1 MQAVI
6 PFAML
11 NIFCYLK
18 RLFYIVK
25 KGRCM
30 SYIKFEKNQIV
41 NLEYSLSREIIR
53 TNRAGSYASTTL
65 VDCNTRKYHGLL
77 VCPVDE
83 LGGGRYVL
91 LSSLDVTVV
100 NNDKSFNIGIR
111 KYKGDYFSPKGHKY
125 IEDFETEKI
134 PMRIYRVGGVLLK
147 MERLLVHYE
156 EQLLVRYTVLEAS
169 ETMKLQVRPF
179 LAFRSIHELTHANL
193 AANTKIEPVKNG
205 IRSKMYEG
213 FPFLHLQF
221 SKTAEFIHVP
231 DWYLGVEYI
240 EEQRRGYDFSE
251 DLFSPGFF
259 EIDAKK
265 GDSIVFS
272 ASTREE
278 KPSGLKAKFTKT
290 VTSKIPRNCFI
301 NCLRNAAQQFVEKR
315 GEDTLIIAGYP
326 WFGSWGRDTFI
337 SLPGLSLAR
346 HKLALYRDVLD
357 TQVKKMKDGLFPN
370 MGTKGHYAFNSVDA
384 PLWFFWSL
392 QQYVLNGGTDCC
404 ERYGNAAKSVLHA
417 YKNGTA
423 FNIRMRENG
432 LVYSDAPGKSL
443 TWMDAVVNGVPVTH
457 RRGYA
462 VEINALWYN
471 AICFTLGM
479 AETAKDNEFI
489 KEYDYLPELIKKSF
503 IDLFWDEKAGYLADY
518 VNDEEGKNLFV
529 RPNMVIAVS
538 MPYSMLDKE
547 QMKKILDIADK
558 ELVTPR
564 GLRTLSPAN
573 KFYKGNYGGSQE
585 ERDKAYHQGT
595 VWPWLLGPFCE
606 GWLRVYGGQ
615 GVNKIKKLIYGLEEV
630 MSEHGIT
637 TLSEIHDGDPPHAPN
652 GTISQAWSIGEVLRI
667 INLLETKYSDT

>member
-1 MQAVI
+1 
-6 PFAML
+6 
-11 NIFCYLK
+11 
-18 RLFYIVK
+18 
-25 KGRCM
+25 M

-41 NLEYSLSREIIR
+41 NLEYSLSRETIR
-53 TNRAGSYASTTL
+53 TNRAGSYASTTI
-65 VDCNTRKYHGLL
+65 VDCNTRKYHGML

-91 LSSLDVTVV
+91 LSSLDMTVV
-100 NNDKSFNIGIR
+100 NNNQSFNIGIR

-125 IEDFETEKI
+125 IEDFGVETM
-134 PMRIYRVGGVLLK
+134 PLRIYRVGGVLLK

-169 ETMKLQVRPF
+169 ESMKLQLRPF

-193 AANTKIEPVKNG
+193 TANTKIEPVKNG
-205 IRSKMYEG
+205 IKSKLYEG
-213 FPFLHLQF
+213 FPSLHLQF
-221 SKTAEFIHVP
+221 STAAEFVHVP

-240 EEQRRGYDFSE
+240 EEQKRGYDFSE

-259 EIDAKK
+259 ELKAKK
-265 GDSIVFS
+265 GDTIVFS
-272 ASTREE
+272 ASTKEE
-278 KPSGLKAKFTKT
+278 KPSGFKGKFTKT
-290 VTSKIPRNCFI
+290 IAGKIPRNSFI

-315 GEDTLIIAGYP
+315 GDDTLIIAGYP
-326 WFGSWGRDTFI
+326 WFGSWGRDAFI
-337 SLPGLSLAR
+337 SLPGLAIAK
-346 HKLALYRDVLD
+346 HKLALYREVFD
-357 TQVKKMKDGLFPN
+357 TQVKRMKDGLFPN

-392 QQYVLNGGTDCC
+392 QQYMLSGGADCI
-404 ERYGNAAKSVLHA
+404 ERYYDAAKSVLNA

-423 FNIRMRENG
+423 FNIHAKENG
-432 LVYSDAPGKSL
+432 LIYSDAPGKSL
-443 TWMDAVVNGVPVTH
+443 TWMDAVINGVPVTQ

-471 AICFTLGM
+471 AICFTLEM
-479 AETAKDNEFI
+479 AKTVKDKNFL
-489 KEYDYLPELIKKSF
+489 KEYESLPELIKKSF
-503 IDLFWDEKAGYLADY
+503 IDLFWDEKACHLADY
-518 VNDEEGKNLFV
+518 VNDEEGKNFFV

-538 MPYSMLDKE
+538 LPYSMLDKE
-547 QMKKILDIADK
+547 QMKKILDIVDK

-573 KFYKGNYGGSQE
+573 KFYKGTYRGNQE
-585 ERDKAYHQGT
+585 ERDTAYHQGT

-606 GWLRVYGGQ
+606 GWLKVYGVQ
-615 GVNKIKKLIYGLEEV
+615 GVQKIRKLIYGLEDV

-652 GTISQAWSIGEVLRI
+652 GAISQAWSVGEVLRI
-667 INLLETKYSDT
+667 IDLLETKYSDT